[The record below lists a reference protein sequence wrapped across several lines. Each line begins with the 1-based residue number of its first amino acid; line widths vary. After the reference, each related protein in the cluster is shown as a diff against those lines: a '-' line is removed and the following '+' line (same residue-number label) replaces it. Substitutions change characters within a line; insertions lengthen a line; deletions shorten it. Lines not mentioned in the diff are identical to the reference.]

1 MPEPS
6 TPAPALAYLTRT
18 QERALALTIAV
29 VTANAYYIHPII
41 GDVARAFDVGEAT
54 IGLVPALNQLAL
66 ALGILLLLP
75 LGDFTSNRKLCLVF
89 VAGQTLCL
97 GGMVLAPDFTLFT
110 AASTL
115 LGFFTIAPYL
125 IPAFAS
131 KRVAP
136 ERLGHVTAQLTAAV
150 IFGILVARVG
160 AGIIAAR
167 ADWHAVYVIALVL
180 MVAVTAFLPFAM
192 RSEGTA
198 PKQPGAGY
206 FALIGSVFTLA
217 ARHPDMRLSAA
228 MQGLNFANF
237 TASWL
242 ALALHLTSPAMG
254 YGTDS
259 VGYLA
264 GIAAV
269 SVFTTP
275 RLGRWADKVGPRR
288 ARIAAALV
296 QLAGIALF
304 YPLGGSIWTLLV
316 PLFIVNI
323 VGPSID
329 VTGRM
334 TLFALAPEI
343 RTRLTTS
350 YIVTMFVGGAIGS
363 AASTA
368 LYDWGGWPA
377 TCGLLFCV
385 ALSLVVLAFLA
396 ERRWQSAAH
405 TQTKDNSS

>member
-1 MPEPS
+1 M
-6 TPAPALAYLTRT
+6 

-41 GDVARAFDVGEAT
+41 GEVARTFGVGEAE

-75 LGDFTSNRKLCLVF
+75 LGDFYRNRTLCLVF

-97 GGMVLAPDFTLFT
+97 AGMVFAPGFIAFT

-115 LGFFTIAPYL
+115 LGFVTIAPYL
-125 IPAFAS
+125 IPAYAS

-136 ERLGHVTAQLTAAV
+136 ERLGAVTAQLTAAV

-167 ADWHAVYVIALVL
+167 ADWHAVYVCALAL
-180 MVAVTAFLPFAM
+180 MAAVTAFLPFAM
-192 RSEGTA
+192 RSETTP
-198 PKQPGAGY
+198 PKQPPARYG
-206 FALIGSVFTLA
+206 ALIASVFTLA
-217 ARHPDMRLSAA
+217 ARYPDVRLSAA
-228 MQGLNFANF
+228 MQGLNFGIF

-242 ALALHLTSPAMG
+242 ALALHLTGPEMG
-254 YGTDS
+254 YGTDD

-275 RLGRWADKVGPRR
+275 MLGRWADKVGPRR

-304 YPLGGSIWTLLV
+304 YPLGGSIGSIAV
-316 PLFIVNI
+316 PLFITNL
-323 VGPSID
+323 VGPTVD

-334 TLFALAPEI
+334 TLFTLAPEI
-343 RTRLTTS
+343 RTRLTSS

-363 AASTA
+363 AVGTA
-368 LYDWGGWPA
+368 VFDLGGWGA
-377 TCGLLFCV
+377 TCAMLLGASCLV
-385 ALSLVVLAFLA
+385 LALSLHA
-396 ERRWQSAAH
+396 EQRWKAAAPVQSP
-405 TQTKDNSS
+405 

>member
-1 MPEPS
+1 MSDAALP
-6 TPAPALAYLTRT
+6 PALAYLTRT

-41 GDVARAFDVGEAT
+41 GDVAHAFGVDNAT

-66 ALGILLLLP
+66 AVGILLLLP
-75 LGDFTSNRKLCLVF
+75 LGDYTSNRRLCLIF

-97 GGMVLAPDFTLFT
+97 GGMVMAPGFVLFT

-136 ERLGHVTAQLTAAV
+136 ERLGQVTAKLTAAV

-160 AGIIAAR
+160 AGIIAAH
-167 ADWHAVYVIALVL
+167 ADWHTVYVGALAL
-180 MVAVTAFLPFAM
+180 MAAVTAFLPFAM
-192 RSEGTA
+192 RSETTTA
-198 PKQPGAGY
+198 KQPQAGY
-206 FALIGSVFTLA
+206 GALIASVFTLA
-217 ARHPDMRLSAA
+217 AKHPDMRLSAA
-228 MQGLNFANF
+228 MQGLNFAIF

-254 YGTDS
+254 YGTDD

-264 GIAAV
+264 GVAAI

-275 RLGRWADKVGPRR
+275 RLGRWADRVGPRK
-288 ARIAAALV
+288 ARIAAAVV
-296 QLAGIALF
+296 QFAGIALF
-304 YPLGGSIWTLLV
+304 YPLGFSIWGVLV
-316 PLFIVNI
+316 PLFLVNL
-323 VGPSID
+323 VGPTVD

-334 TLFALAPEI
+334 TLFTLAPEI

-350 YIVTMFVGGAIGS
+350 YIVTMFIGGAIGS
-363 AASTA
+363 ALGTA
-368 LYDWGGWPA
+368 VYDFGGWGGICA
-377 TCGLLFCV
+377 LLAAMSCCV
-385 ALSLVVLAFLA
+385 VALAFLA
-396 ERRWQSAAH
+396 EHRWRAG
-405 TQTKDNSS
+405 NPV

>member
-1 MPEPS
+1 MTGEA
-6 TPAPALAYLTRT
+6 PAPAPPLAYLTRT

-41 GDVARAFDVGEAT
+41 GEVARAFAVGEAE

-75 LGDFTSNRKLCLVF
+75 LGDFYRNRTLCLVF

-97 GGMVLAPDFTLFT
+97 AGMVLAPGFVAFT

-136 ERLGHVTAQLTAAV
+136 ERLGAVTAQLTAAV

-167 ADWHAVYVIALVL
+167 ADWHTVYVGALVL
-180 MVAVTAFLPFAM
+180 MAAVTAFLPFAM
-192 RSEGTA
+192 RSEA
-198 PKQPGAGY
+198 ASPKQPPASY
-206 FALIGSVFTLA
+206 RAVIASVFTLA
-217 ARHPDMRLSAA
+217 ARHPDMRISAA
-228 MQGLNFANF
+228 IQGLNFAIF

-242 ALALHLTSPAMG
+242 ALALHLTGPAMG
-254 YGTDS
+254 YGTDD

-275 RLGRWADKVGPRR
+275 RLGRWADKIGPRR

-304 YPLGGSIWTLLV
+304 YPLGGSIWAIAV
-316 PLFIVNI
+316 PLFITNL
-323 VGPSID
+323 VGPTID

-334 TLFALAPEI
+334 TLFTLAPEI

-363 AASTA
+363 AAGTA
-368 LYDWGGWPA
+368 VFDLGGWGA
-377 TCGLLFCV
+377 TCALLLAASCAVV
-385 ALSLVVLAFLA
+385 ALSLHA
-396 ERRWQSAAH
+396 ERRWRRLQEG
-405 TQTKDNSS
+405 

>member
-1 MPEPS
+1 MTQSASVP
-6 TPAPALAYLTRT
+6 AYLTRT

-41 GDVARAFDVGEAT
+41 GEVARAFGVGEAE

-75 LGDFTSNRKLCLVF
+75 LGDFYSNRQLCMVF
-89 VAGQTLCL
+89 VAAQTVCL
-97 GGMVLAPDFTLFT
+97 GGMVLAQELGLFT

-115 LGFFTIAPYL
+115 LGFVTIAPYL

-136 ERLGHVTAQLTAAV
+136 ERLGQVTAQLTAAV

-160 AGIIAAR
+160 AGIIAEH
-167 ADWHAVYVIALVL
+167 ADWHTVYVGAFGL
-180 MVAVTAFLPFAM
+180 MAAVTAFLPIAM
-192 RSEGTA
+192 RSEPAA
-198 PKQPGAGY
+198 PKQSQARYG
-206 FALIGSVFTLA
+206 ALIASVFTLA
-217 ARHPDMRLSAA
+217 AKHPDMRISAA
-228 MQGLNFANF
+228 IQGLNFAIF

-254 YGTDS
+254 YGTDD

-264 GIAAV
+264 GVAAI

-275 RLGRWADKVGPRR
+275 RLGRWADKVGPRK
-288 ARIAAALV
+288 ARLTAAAV
-296 QLAGIALF
+296 QIFGIALF
-304 YPLGGSIWTLLV
+304 YPLGFSIWGVLV
-316 PLFIVNI
+316 PLLVVNM
-323 VGPSID
+323 VGPTID

-334 TLFALAPEI
+334 TLFTLAPEI

-363 AASTA
+363 ALGTAVYDFGGWGGTCALMLAMSSGVLGLA
-368 LYDWGGWPA
+368 LY
-377 TCGLLFCV
+377 
-385 ALSLVVLAFLA
+385 A
-396 ERRWQSAAH
+396 ERRWQRLQA
-405 TQTKDNSS
+405 

>member
-1 MPEPS
+1 LNS
-6 TPAPALAYLTRT
+6 PAPAPAFLTRT

-41 GDVARAFDVGEAT
+41 GEVARAFRVGEAE

-75 LGDFTSNRKLCLVF
+75 LGDFYRNRTLCLVF

-97 GGMVLAPDFTLFT
+97 AAMVLAPGFIAFT

-115 LGFFTIAPYL
+115 LGFVTIAPYL
-125 IPAFAS
+125 IPAYAS

-136 ERLGHVTAQLTAAV
+136 ERLGAVTAQLTAAV

-167 ADWHAVYVIALVL
+167 ADWHAVYVCALAL
-180 MVAVTAFLPFAM
+180 MAAVTAFLPIAM
-192 RSEGTA
+192 KSEA
-198 PKQPGAGY
+198 ASPKQPPASYG
-206 FALIGSVFTLA
+206 ALIASVFTLA
-217 ARHPDMRLSAA
+217 ARYPDVRLSAA
-228 MQGLNFANF
+228 MQGLNFAIF

-254 YGTDS
+254 YGTDD

-275 RLGRWADKVGPRR
+275 RLGRWADRVGPRR

-304 YPLGGSIWTLLV
+304 YPLGGSIWSIAV
-316 PLFIVNI
+316 PLFITNL
-323 VGPSID
+323 VGPTVD

-334 TLFALAPEI
+334 TLFALAPDI

-350 YIVTMFVGGAIGS
+350 YIMAMFVGGAVGS
-363 AASTA
+363 AAGTA
-368 LYDWGGWPA
+368 VFDLGGWGA
-377 TCGLLFCV
+377 TCALLLAASCAVV
-385 ALSLVVLAFLA
+385 ALSLHAD
-396 ERRWQSAAH
+396 RRWRRLSQAE
-405 TQTKDNSS
+405 

>member
-1 MPEPS
+1 MTDTDALQPG
-6 TPAPALAYLTRT
+6 TPAYLTRT
-18 QERALALTIAV
+18 QERALALTVAV

-41 GDVARAFDVGEAT
+41 GEVARAFGVGEAT

-75 LGDFTSNRKLCLVF
+75 LGDFYRNRTLCLIF

-97 GGMVLAPDFTLFT
+97 AGMVLAPGFIAFT

-125 IPAFAS
+125 IPAYAS

-136 ERLGHVTAQLTAAV
+136 ERLGAVTAELTAGV

-160 AGIIAAR
+160 AGILAAR
-167 ADWHAVYVIALVL
+167 ADWHAVYVCALGV
-180 MVAVTAFLPFAM
+180 MAAVTAFLPFAM
-192 RSEGTA
+192 RSESA
-198 PKQPGAGY
+198 AAKPREAGY
-206 FALIGSVFTLA
+206 GAMIASVFALA
-217 ARHPDMRLSAA
+217 ARHPDMRFSAA
-228 MQGLNFANF
+228 IQGLNFAIF

-242 ALALHLTSPAMG
+242 ALALHLTGPELG
-254 YGTDS
+254 YGTDD

-275 RLGRWADKVGPRR
+275 RLGRWADRVGPRR
-288 ARIAAALV
+288 ARIVAALV
-296 QLAGIALF
+296 QFAGIALF
-304 YPLGGSIWTLLV
+304 YPLGGSIWAIAV
-316 PLFIVNI
+316 PLFITNL
-323 VGPSID
+323 VGPTVD

-350 YIVTMFVGGAIGS
+350 YIMAMFVGGAIGS
-363 AASTA
+363 AAGTA
-368 LYDWGGWPA
+368 VFDFGGWGAACALLA
-377 TCGLLFCV
+377 TMSSAVV
-385 ALSLVVLAFLA
+385 ALSIHAD
-396 ERRWQSAAH
+396 RRWRATMGVQS
-405 TQTKDNSS
+405 D